1 MLGIHSPIR
10 EHEALQGKTST
21 KSNAIVFSLAMR
33 REPEIVE
40 PQRSMY
46 GSGAGKEYSPIG
58 KDTRSPN
65 QTATTL
71 ASSMIRSSLN
81 DIRRKL
87 DNMKKNKEDLGQDL
101 LRYEQQQMQ
110 Y

>member
-1 MLGIHSPIR
+1 
-10 EHEALQGKTST
+10 
-21 KSNAIVFSLAMR
+21 MR
-33 REPEIVE
+33 RDSEPVD

-46 GSGAGKEYSPIG
+46 GSGGAGRDFSPIG
-58 KDTRSPN
+58 CDARSPN

-110 Y
+110 P